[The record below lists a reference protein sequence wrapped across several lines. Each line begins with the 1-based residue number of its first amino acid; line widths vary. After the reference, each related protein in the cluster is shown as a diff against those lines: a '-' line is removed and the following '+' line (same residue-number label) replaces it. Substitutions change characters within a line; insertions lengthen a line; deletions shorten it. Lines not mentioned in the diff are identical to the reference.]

1 MSRDLLENAFEQYEP
16 LISNDEPFL
25 TSESNANLETMPP
38 SPAYKYVF
46 TLPESMADRELD
58 ITVKDDGSVIVVA
71 ASNERQN
78 SQHEPRVELS
88 AMMTLPDDADS
99 HTVKVNV
106 CNRKLTV
113 TIQRAE
119 IDIKDRKLFIQA
131 D

>member
-25 TSESNANLETMPP
+25 TSELPLESVPL
-38 SPAYKYVF
+38 SPYKFVF
-46 TLPESMADRELD
+46 TLPESMTDRELD
-58 ITVKDDGSVIVVA
+58 ITVKEDGSVIVVA

-78 SQHEPRVELS
+78 SQLEPHVELS
-88 AMMTLPDDADS
+88 AMLTLPDDADS

-119 IDIKDRKLFIQA
+119 LDIKDRKLFIQA

>member
-25 TSESNANLETMPP
+25 TSELSLELPP
-38 SPAYKYVF
+38 SPYKYVF

-78 SQHEPRVELS
+78 SQLEPRVELS